1 MVLSSLF
8 CLFCLFPGHG
18 TGRRRVAGDQ
28 SEKIRLTFF
37 GLRDLLSLYH
47 YYYYYKTLLYSVF
60 IEEKHAK
67 KKGKYL
73 KKFNH
78 AHI

>member
-37 GLRDLLSLYH
+37 GLRD
-47 YYYYYKTLLYSVF
+47 F
-60 IEEKHAK
+60 
-67 KKGKYL
+67 YL
-73 KKFNH
+73 RIITISI
-78 AHI
+78 ARPCRTQYL